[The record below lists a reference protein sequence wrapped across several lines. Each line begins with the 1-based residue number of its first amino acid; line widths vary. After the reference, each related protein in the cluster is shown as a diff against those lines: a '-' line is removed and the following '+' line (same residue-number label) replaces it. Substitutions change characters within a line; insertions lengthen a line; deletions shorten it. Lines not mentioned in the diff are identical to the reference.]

1 MDEELLETIDEEELD
16 EDDFVVPSFLDNSSE
31 EEIHKKMLDYL
42 PDDID
47 KSEGGYVYD
56 LTKPTAIE
64 VSRMKEFEL
73 VEALKLIWPRY
84 AEGAF
89 LDYHAETRGLQ
100 RKEAIN
106 AAGILHITG
115 TLGTVIPEGS
125 IFTTESIN
133 DEPEKEYETLEEVTI
148 TVEDGVD
155 VKIQCTEAGL
165 NGNSAKNTVNLE
177 EEGVDTAIVFS
188 PEDNSGKVKI
198 VITPANDELNI
209 QELKDKVTNYIMS
222 PDNPENRLA
231 PVNAKVEV
239 VTPDNLI
246 ININAVVELKPGA
259 ELTSVTDIFRKSV
272 NNYLKATVNEGKIRY
287 TQISN
292 ILGDTEGVYDYSGL
306 VISKDGDAE
315 GKTDNIAVDPNVIPE
330 AAVTLSMAESS
341 N

>member
-1 MDEELLETIDEEELD
+1 MDEELLETIDEEELE

-89 LDYHAETRGLQ
+89 LDYHAETRGIQ
-100 RKEAIN
+100 RKEAMN

-133 DEPEKEYETLEEVTI
+133 DEPEKEYETLEEATI
-148 TVEDGVD
+148 TAEDGVD

-177 EEGVDTAIVFS
+177 EDIIEGIA
-188 PEDNSGKVKI
+188 E
-198 VITPANDELNI
+198 
-209 QELKDKVTNYIMS
+209 VTN
-222 PDNPENRLA
+222 PE
-231 PVNAKVEV
+231 P
-239 VTPDNLI
+239 I
-246 ININAVVELKPGA
+246 IGGA
-259 ELTSVTDIFRKSV
+259 EEEDDESLRERDRKSV
-272 NNYLKATVNEGKIRY
+272 V
-287 TQISN
+287 
-292 ILGDTEGVYDYSGL
+292 
-306 VISKDGDAE
+306 
-315 GKTDNIAVDPNVIPE
+315 
-330 AAVTLSMAESS
+330 
-341 N
+341 